1 MPTAP
6 GFLRTTGF
14 IVCGCLAAGAYFAT
28 GSVERADAAGEDPV
42 LIPAPIS
49 LYRFDEAT
57 GATTVVDS
65 VRGGAGLG
73 DLYGAPTFEPGKVGP
88 LFEWRSYTVKPGAI
102 GKVRDG
108 FAGAIDARREYSS
121 QYATAP
127 LVGDGLSEFTIAA
140 WVKLD
145 QTTTWGTIAKNWGE
159 VSTGAFHFGLN
170 NTTGRWSNFIG
181 QVSTPSSPVSVSS
194 PNDALL
200 NEWQYLVTTVSQSA
214 GKVALYE
221 NGTQVDEASFTDT
234 IRNFSTVMSFGV
246 KLNDAQDAPAPPTA
260 TGWLDGCL
268 DEIAFWDVAL
278 TPAQIA
284 TVIESE
290 TGVPEEGSAEPDT
303 EEPSTDLAGEL
314 ASTGA
319 DTLTVSVLLAL
330 TGMLGA
336 GGIAAVSRSRRAAR
350 RSTE

>member
-73 DLYGAPTFEPGKVGP
+73 DLYGAPTFEPGKVGNAMC
-88 LFEWRSYTVKPGAI
+88 L
-102 GKVRDG
+102 DG
-108 FAGAIDARREYSS
+108 SS